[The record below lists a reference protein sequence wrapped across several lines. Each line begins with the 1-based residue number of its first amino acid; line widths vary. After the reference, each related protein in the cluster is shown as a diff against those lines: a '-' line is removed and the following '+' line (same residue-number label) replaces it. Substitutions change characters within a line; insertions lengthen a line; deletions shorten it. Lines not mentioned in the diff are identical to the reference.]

1 MINMHKL
8 FKRLT
13 ELSNQCIPMSYFF
26 KSSIFEGENIA
37 FVESHI
43 PQWMQDAGAS
53 AESPISKD
61 FFEKLLRENN
71 NELTNKLLYYFD
83 CLGLVDAMR
92 ERFSLVGASL
102 EAFYSYINPNNEEY
116 DEASIKSTVFNI
128 DSRQAI
134 VFSTL
139 NSIFINIVSLLDLL
153 YKVVYEFESH
163 ISDFSCY
170 PKMASHDILFR
181 KGLSSIR
188 ATMKVGNSIFAP
200 QNSVLTRV
208 YDIRNRLVHN
218 GSLDIS
224 PRIYFGTTLAGENAR
239 FILFPDMGDCGFVK
253 STNRASFYSQGTH
266 INKELPK
273 IVSEF
278 LDCIECTVDLIL
290 KEYQVSSIYDLDNAG
305 EVFKKYENET
315 KQWICSYAN
324 ILLREKGSL
333 CE

>member
-1 MINMHKL
+1 MRAL

-26 KSSIFEGENIA
+26 KDSIFEGENIA
-37 FVESHI
+37 LVELHI
-43 PQWMQDAGAS
+43 PLWMQDAGAS

-92 ERFSLVGASL
+92 ERFSLIGASL

-116 DEASIKSTVFNI
+116 DEASIMRAVCNV
-128 DSRQAI
+128 DPRQDI

-139 NSIFINIVSLLDLL
+139 NSIFINMVSLLDLL
-153 YKVVYEFESH
+153 YKVVYEFESR
-163 ISDFSCY
+163 ISDFSRY

-200 QNSVLTRV
+200 QNNVLTRV

-218 GSLDIS
+218 GSLDVS
-224 PRIYFGTTLAGENAR
+224 PRIYFGTTFAGENVR
-239 FILFPDMGDCGFVK
+239 FILFPDMGNCGFVK
-253 STNRASFYSQGTH
+253 STNRASFYSQGIH
-266 INKELPK
+266 LNKELPK

-290 KEYQVSSIYDLDNAG
+290 REYQVSSIYDLDNEG
-305 EVFKKYENET
+305 EVFQKYANEIN
-315 KQWICSYAN
+315 QWSCSYAN
-324 ILLREKGSL
+324 ILLGGKGSP